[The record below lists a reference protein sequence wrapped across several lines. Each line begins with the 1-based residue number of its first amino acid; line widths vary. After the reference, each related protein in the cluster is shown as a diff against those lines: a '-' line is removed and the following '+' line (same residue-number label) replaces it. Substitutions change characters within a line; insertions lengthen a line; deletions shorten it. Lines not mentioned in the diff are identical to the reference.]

1 MCSAACMLPRVRI
14 CPRLLLGS
22 QGSVKYLPKIA
33 LDIDGFLGTKRSPR
47 MVGLLLKLEEHL
59 KKKKTTDQNLVK
71 NNKKFSVELLKYVEH
86 L

>member
-1 MCSAACMLPRVRI
+1 
-14 CPRLLLGS
+14 
-22 QGSVKYLPKIA
+22 
-33 LDIDGFLGTKRSPR
+33 